1 MDLAILCTHH
11 SIQHFIEV
19 NEAIIDIYTHFEDNA
34 LNILLRGFFTQIHV
48 LMHRWRK
55 TAEKAVNMTDLYLHA
70 LESRR
75 ISLPCCFETFKVFF
89 KAGQWIIILNVV
101 LAELLNDH
109 QNKEVE
115 HNVSHDK
122 DEGEEEEWGQRCS
135 TGLPRNAVWWQSHAV
150 IHNSVPVLAC

>member
-1 MDLAILCTHH
+1 
-11 SIQHFIEV
+11 
-19 NEAIIDIYTHFEDNA
+19 
-34 LNILLRGFFTQIHV
+34 
-48 LMHRWRK
+48 MHRWRK
-55 TAEKAVNMTDLYLHA
+55 AAEKAVNMTDLYLHA
-70 LESRR
+70 LESCR

-89 KAGQWIIILNVV
+89 KAGQWIIILNVK

-150 IHNSVPVLAC
+150 IHNSVPVLACRYREQQGEALMEVGEVLPLIDNVTLRHLVEKLIS